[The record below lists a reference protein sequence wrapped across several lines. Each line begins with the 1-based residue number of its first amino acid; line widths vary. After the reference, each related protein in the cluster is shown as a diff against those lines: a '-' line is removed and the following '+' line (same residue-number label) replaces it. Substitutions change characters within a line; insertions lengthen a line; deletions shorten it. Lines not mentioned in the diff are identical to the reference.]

1 MLIPCDSCQ
10 SVFELDSKLVKPTG
24 TKVKCSRCQYV
35 FKIYPPSVVDRRKH
49 KRIKT
54 QNLIS
59 YSAYNEIGEL
69 ISHGMG
75 VALDISKGGIL
86 LETPHLIES
95 GIIVLTAVD
104 REKQF
109 IEVKGNLKYSS
120 KSSSETYLC
129 GIEFTDNEDQVIDFI
144 TNLIK
149 EYNIQKNNLFIT
161 VKKKIYRKYILSK
174 PHGQPAHDSN

>member
-1 MLIPCDSCQ
+1 MLIPCESCQ

-35 FKIYPPSVVDRRKH
+35 FKIYTPPSVGDRRKH

-54 QNLIS
+54 KNLIS
-59 YSAYNEIGEL
+59 YFAYNEKGKL

-86 LETPHLIES
+86 METPHFIES
-95 GIIVLTAVD
+95 GIIVITAVN

-109 IEVKGNLKYSS
+109 IEVEGNLKYSS
-120 KSSSETYLC
+120 ESSSETYLC
-129 GIEFTDNEDQVIDFI
+129 GIEFTDNEDRVINFI

-161 VKKKIYRKYILSK
+161 VKKRLDRKSVV
-174 PHGQPAHDSN
+174 